1 MLIWCLSLGSREV
14 TALHCG
20 KRPPTPRQDLIVT
33 NETEYTPWKSTENGR
48 PAGHDFGEISMAG
61 GKGPTETTFK
71 FTFARSED
79 SDKAPY
85 EVPHG
90 ALSPP
95 ACTLCGATRL

>member
-1 MLIWCLSLGSREV
+1 
-14 TALHCG
+14 
-20 KRPPTPRQDLIVT
+20 
-33 NETEYTPWKSTENGR
+33 
-48 PAGHDFGEISMAG
+48 MAG

-71 FTFARSED
+71 FTFTQSED

-85 EVPHG
+85 EVPYG